1 MFTRPLSPA
10 SGLSPAASR
19 NAAFIP
25 SISACKSRPATRA
38 YYGSNSPFRWSLT
51 KWKPKDDRL
60 VFGRIHDDRVL
71 ADGRAGPA
79 AMSA

>member
-38 YYGSNSPFRWSLT
+38 YYRAFAPPWTPL
-51 KWKPKDDRL
+51 L
-60 VFGRIHDDRVL
+60 
-71 ADGRAGPA
+71 AGPLIPTLEGTGTLTSCGPFDA
-79 AMSA
+79 GCRRVPLS